1 MVRDALLPLI
11 LRMTA
16 DSKQF
21 RQVYD
26 YHIGWDAPVPV
37 TA

>member
-1 MVRDALLPLI
+1 MIRDALLPLI

-26 YHIGWDAPVPV
+26 YHIGWDTHASV
-37 TA
+37 AA